1 MGRPAPG
8 KTHSPIDF
16 SRIVRRVC
24 VIQRAGDKPT
34 MPSVFGRAVQVT
46 AAGGAF
52 EVVQREFPDPGPGHV
67 RIRVQACG
75 VCHSDAI
82 TKFGALPGITY
93 PRVPGHE
100 VAGVVDAVGADVPLY
115 KIGQRVGL
123 GWHGGHCSY
132 CAPCRRGD
140 FILCENQ
147 QVSGVS
153 FDGGY
158 ADYVIAP
165 ANALALIP
173 KDLADVNA
181 APLMCAGVT
190 TFNALR
196 NSGARPGDTV
206 AILGIG
212 GLGHLAVQFAAKSGY
227 RTVAIARGQDKGPLA
242 RKLGAHIYIDS
253 TAQDPA
259 AELQKLGGAAVIL
272 STLTNADAL
281 AVAVKGLGP
290 NGKLIIV
297 GVPEKPFDVDA
308 VPLIM
313 GNRSIAGWA
322 SGTGMDS
329 EDALNFSALNGIKP
343 LIETYPLDKAP
354 EAFDRMM
361 SGKARF
367 RVVLTT
373 GA

>member
-1 MGRPAPG
+1 
-8 KTHSPIDF
+8 
-16 SRIVRRVC
+16 
-24 VIQRAGDKPT
+24 
-34 MPSVFGRAVQVT
+34 MPSVTGRAIQVP

-75 VCHSDAI
+75 VCHSDSI
-82 TKFGALPGITY
+82 TRFGLFPGIAY

-100 VAGVVDAVGADVPLY
+100 VAGVVDAVGADVPLF

-123 GWHGGHCSY
+123 GWHGGHCNY
-132 CAPCRRGD
+132 CIPCRRGD
-140 FILCENQ
+140 FVLCENGQ
-147 QVSGVS
+147 ISGIT

-165 ANALALIP
+165 ANALALVP
-173 KDLADVNA
+173 DELSDADA
-181 APLMCAGVT
+181 APLLCAGIT
-190 TFNALR
+190 TYNSLR
-196 NSGARPGDTV
+196 HSEAKPGDTV

-212 GLGHLAVQFAAKSGY
+212 GLGHLGVQFAAKSGY
-227 RTVAIARGQDKGPLA
+227 RTVAVARGQDKAPLA
-242 RKLGAHIYIDS
+242 KRLGAHHYIDS
-253 TAQDPA
+253 TTQDVA
-259 AELQKLGGAAVIL
+259 AELQKLGGATVIL
-272 STLTNADAL
+272 STLTDAKSL
-281 AVAVKGLGP
+281 EVAVNGLGL

-297 GVPEKPFDVDA
+297 GVPEKPFEVN
-308 VPLIM
+308 VLSLIM
-313 GNRSIAGWA
+313 GNRAIAGWA

-329 EDALNFSALNGIKP
+329 EDTLNFSALAGVRP
-343 LIETYPLDKAP
+343 MVETYPLEQAA

-373 GA
+373 AA

>member
-1 MGRPAPG
+1 
-8 KTHSPIDF
+8 
-16 SRIVRRVC
+16 
-24 VIQRAGDKPT
+24 
-34 MPSVFGRAVQVT
+34 VQVP

-52 EVVQREFPDPGPGHV
+52 ELVQKQFPEPGPGHV

-75 VCHSDAI
+75 VCHSDSI
-82 TKFGALPGITY
+82 TKYGLFPGITY

-100 VAGVVDAVGADVPLY
+100 VAGVLDAVAADVPLF
-115 KIGQRVGL
+115 KPGQRVGL
-123 GWHGGHCSY
+123 GWHGGHCNY
-132 CAPCRRGD
+132 CAACRRGD
-140 FILCENQ
+140 FVLCENQ
-147 QVSGVS
+147 QISGIS

-158 ADYVIAP
+158 ADYVVAP

-173 KDLADVNA
+173 EDLAEVDA

-190 TFNALR
+190 TYNSLR

-227 RTVAIARGQDKGPLA
+227 RTVAIARGQDKAPLA
-242 RKLGAHIYIDS
+242 RQLGAHIYIDS
-253 TAQDPA
+253 TTQDPA
-259 AELQKLGGAAVIL
+259 AELQKLGGARIIL
-272 STLTNADAL
+272 STLTSADAL
-281 AVAVKGLGP
+281 AAAVNGLGL

-297 GVPEKPFDVDA
+297 GVPEKPFEVNA
-308 VPLIM
+308 LPLIL
-313 GNRSIAGWA
+313 GNRAVAGWA

-329 EDALNFSALNGIKP
+329 EDTLKFSALSGVKP
-343 LIETYPLDKAP
+343 MIETYPLERAA

-367 RVVLTT
+367 RAVLTT

>member
-1 MGRPAPG
+1 M
-8 KTHSPIDF
+8 
-16 SRIVRRVC
+16 
-24 VIQRAGDKPT
+24 
-34 MPSVFGRAVQVT
+34 QVS

-52 EVVQREFPDPGPGHV
+52 ELVKKEFPEPGPGHV

-75 VCHSDAI
+75 VCHSDSL
-82 TKFGALPGITY
+82 TKLGLWPGIQF
-93 PRVPGHE
+93 PRAPGHE
-100 VAGVVDAVGADVPLY
+100 VAGVLDSVGTDVPVF
-115 KIGQRVGL
+115 KVGQRVGL
-123 GWHGGHCSY
+123 GWHGGHCNY
-132 CAPCRRGD
+132 CNPCRRGD

-147 QVSGVS
+147 LISGIN

-173 KDLADVNA
+173 DELNDVDA
-181 APLMCAGVT
+181 GPLQCAGIT

-196 NSGARPGDTV
+196 NSGARAGDTV

-212 GLGHLAVQFAAKSGY
+212 GLGHLAVQYAAKSGY
-227 RTVAIARGQDKGPLA
+227 RTVAIARGQDKAPLA
-242 RKLGAHIYIDS
+242 KQLGAHVYIDS
-253 TAQDPA
+253 TTQNPA
-259 AELQKLGGAAVIL
+259 EELQKIGGAKVIL
-272 STLTNADAL
+272 STLTSAKALEWAMDGLAL
-281 AVAVKGLGP
+281 A
-290 NGKLIIV
+290 GKLIVV
-297 GVPEKPFDVDA
+297 GAPDGPVVVSPF
-308 VPLIM
+308 PLLL
-313 GNRSIAGWA
+313 GRRTVTGWP

-329 EDALNFSALNGIKP
+329 EDTLNFSALTGIKP
-343 LIETYPLDKAP
+343 MAETYPLEKAG